1 MYLKRKKQ
9 DLVKIIQ
16 RIFIKKINDDYIFVG
31 ITHSDVTN
39 NTKNIQLSK
48 NPDPTDNKPAYYIPE
63 ASSDKVSSFGK
74 KYSNWKM
81 PEKDKKE
88 IRKLKNK

>member
-31 ITHSDVTN
+31 VTHSDVTN

-48 NPDPTDNKPAYYIPE
+48 NPDSTDNKPAYYIPE